1 MYYDAKASGLRIQ
14 QSRKA
19 AGFTLEEVSDRL
31 NVSDR
36 QLRRIEKGE
45 SSGSVD
51 LLVEISC
58 VLESPWI
65 ICLKEKPPIQTM
77 PGVCCCRP
85 HRTCPRLRIRFE
97 HDIQCPVFDIPY
109 PKKEKPI
116 KVQFCCN
123 QGYLRLRC
131 TLKAEYTVIEYVPV
145 AGAKAPSIQRYIV
158 GNQMKKKNDFFLQ
171 SLVFHLT
178 PSISTGL

>member
-19 AGFTLEEVSDRL
+19 AGFTLEELSERL

-58 VLESPWI
+58 VLGISLDYL
-65 ICLKEKPPIQTM
+65 LKGKTTNTNDARSLLMQAASF
-77 PGVCCCRP
+77 
-85 HRTCPRLRIRFE
+85 LS
-97 HDIQCPVFDIPY
+97 
-109 PKKEKPI
+109 
-116 KVQFCCN
+116 
-123 QGYLRLRC
+123 
-131 TLKAEYTVIEYVPV
+131 TLADQV
-145 AGAKAPSIQRYIV
+145 
-158 GNQMKKKNDFFLQ
+158 
-171 SLVFHLT
+171 
-178 PSISTGL
+178 

>member
-19 AGFTLEEVSDRL
+19 AGFTLEALSDRL

-58 VLESPWI
+58 VLGISLDYL
-65 ICLKEKPPIQTM
+65 LKGKTTNTNDARSLLMQAAS
-77 PGVCCCRP
+77 
-85 HRTCPRLRIRFE
+85 
-97 HDIQCPVFDIPY
+97 
-109 PKKEKPI
+109 
-116 KVQFCCN
+116 
-123 QGYLRLRC
+123 YLS
-131 TLKAEYTVIEYVPV
+131 TLADQV
-145 AGAKAPSIQRYIV
+145 
-158 GNQMKKKNDFFLQ
+158 
-171 SLVFHLT
+171 
-178 PSISTGL
+178 

>member
-19 AGFTLEEVSDRL
+19 AGFTLEELSECL

-58 VLESPWI
+58 ALGISLDYL
-65 ICLKEKPPIQTM
+65 LKGKT
-77 PGVCCCRP
+77 
-85 HRTCPRLRIRFE
+85 T
-97 HDIQCPVFDIPY
+97 
-109 PKKEKPI
+109 
-116 KVQFCCN
+116 N
-123 QGYLRLRC
+123 
-131 TLKAEYTVIEYVPV
+131 T
-145 AGAKAPSIQRYIV
+145 
-158 GNQMKKKNDFFLQ
+158 
-171 SLVFHLT
+171 
-178 PSISTGL
+178 IS

>member
-19 AGFTLEEVSDRL
+19 AGLTLEELSDRL

-58 VLESPWI
+58 VLGISLDYL
-65 ICLKEKPPIQTM
+65 LKGKTTNTNDARSLLMQAAS
-77 PGVCCCRP
+77 
-85 HRTCPRLRIRFE
+85 
-97 HDIQCPVFDIPY
+97 
-109 PKKEKPI
+109 
-116 KVQFCCN
+116 
-123 QGYLRLRC
+123 YLY
-131 TLKAEYTVIEYVPV
+131 TLADQV
-145 AGAKAPSIQRYIV
+145 
-158 GNQMKKKNDFFLQ
+158 
-171 SLVFHLT
+171 
-178 PSISTGL
+178 

>member
-19 AGFTLEEVSDRL
+19 AGFTLEELSERL

-58 VLESPWI
+58 VLGISLDYL
-65 ICLKEKPPIQTM
+65 LKGKTTNTNDARSLLMQAAS
-77 PGVCCCRP
+77 
-85 HRTCPRLRIRFE
+85 
-97 HDIQCPVFDIPY
+97 
-109 PKKEKPI
+109 
-116 KVQFCCN
+116 
-123 QGYLRLRC
+123 YLS
-131 TLKAEYTVIEYVPV
+131 TLADQV
-145 AGAKAPSIQRYIV
+145 
-158 GNQMKKKNDFFLQ
+158 
-171 SLVFHLT
+171 
-178 PSISTGL
+178 